1 MTSDMDYYSARAL
14 EELERAAAASSAAAA
29 AIHRELAAKYD
40 ALAGEA
46 KGEPMIP
53 PELGDASD
61 ARLA

>member
-1 MTSDMDYYSARAL
+1 MTLDMDYYSARAL

-40 ALAGEA
+40 VLADKA
-46 KGEPMIP
+46 KGDPMLS